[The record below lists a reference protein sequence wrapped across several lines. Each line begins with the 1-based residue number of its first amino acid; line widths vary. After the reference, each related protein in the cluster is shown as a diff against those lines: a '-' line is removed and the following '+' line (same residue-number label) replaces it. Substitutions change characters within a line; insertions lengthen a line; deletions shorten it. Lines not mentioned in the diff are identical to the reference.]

1 MANPFDPT
9 PADKFTFGLWTTGN
23 TGLDPFGPATR
34 PRLDPATNVRKLA
47 EIGAYGFNFH
57 DDDLIP
63 PGATAAQATQIKA
76 DVKRVMEE
84 TGIVAA
90 MATTNLFTHPVF
102 KDGAF
107 TSNSARVRAYALK
120 KCMIG
125 IDLGV
130 EMGAKLYVF
139 WGGREGIEADGS
151 KDPVEALKWY
161 RECLNYLTHYVKAQ
175 GYDMKFALEA
185 KPNEPRG
192 DLYLPTTGAMLGF
205 IETLEHKEMVGV
217 NPEFAHETM
226 AGLNFHHAVAQAI
239 EHGKL
244 FHIDLNGQ
252 KIGRY
257 DQDLRFAS
265 EDLKGNFFLVRL
277 LERSGY
283 AGPRHFDAHAYR
295 TEDADGVWDFAR
307 GCMRSYKIL
316 KAKAQQFDE
325 DAEVKAVLAQC
336 RESDRELEGQM
347 ARFDRA
353 QAAKLRT
360 MTLDPEKLAER
371 KLAYERLD
379 QLTVEILLGVR

>member
-1 MANPFDPT
+1 
-9 PADKFTFGLWTTGN
+9 
-23 TGLDPFGPATR
+23 
-34 PRLDPATNVRKLA
+34 
-47 EIGAYGFNFH
+47 
-57 DDDLIP
+57 
-63 PGATAAQATQIKA
+63 
-76 DVKRVMEE
+76 
-84 TGIVAA
+84 
-90 MATTNLFTHPVF
+90 
-102 KDGAF
+102 
-107 TSNSARVRAYALK
+107 
-120 KCMIG
+120 
-125 IDLGV
+125 
-130 EMGAKLYVF
+130 
-139 WGGREGIEADGS
+139 
-151 KDPVEALKWY
+151 
-161 RECLNYLTHYVKAQ
+161 
-175 GYDMKFALEA
+175 
-185 KPNEPRG
+185 
-192 DLYLPTTGAMLGF
+192 
-205 IETLEHKEMVGV
+205 MVGV
-217 NPEFAHETM
+217 NPEVAHETM
-226 AGLNFHHAVAQAI
+226 AGLNFLHAVAQAV
-239 EHGKL
+239 EAGKL

-252 KIGRY
+252 KPNRF

-265 EDLKGNFFLVRL
+265 EDVKGAFFLVKL
-277 LERSGY
+277 LEDSGY